1 MISKYIC
8 NWINQLFVLWIIF
21 GYLLNIKWIFKY
33 INLSYL
39 VVFQIFA
46 QLFIYI
52 YLIIKNNFI
61 LDEDKDNYSYMII
74 NIIIHIL
81 PLIILINIKKFNT
94 KYAVENMIIIISL
107 YYLYM
112 NYVNKS
118 IYELYFNDEIVQSW
132 SKMKEICKKNKD
144 SRNLNCLIVNHL

>member
-8 NWINQLFVLWIIF
+8 NWINQIFVLWFIF
-21 GYLLNIKWIFKY
+21 GYLLNIKWILKY

-52 YLIIKNNFI
+52 YLIIKNKFI
-61 LDEDKDNYSYMII
+61 FDEDKDNYSYMII

-94 KYAVENMIIIISL
+94 KYALENMIILILL

-112 NYVNKS
+112 NYINKS
-118 IYELYFNDEIVQSW
+118 IYELYFADEIVQSW
-132 SKMKEICKKNKD
+132 NKMKEICKKNKD
-144 SRNLNCLIVNHL
+144 SKNLNCLVVNHF